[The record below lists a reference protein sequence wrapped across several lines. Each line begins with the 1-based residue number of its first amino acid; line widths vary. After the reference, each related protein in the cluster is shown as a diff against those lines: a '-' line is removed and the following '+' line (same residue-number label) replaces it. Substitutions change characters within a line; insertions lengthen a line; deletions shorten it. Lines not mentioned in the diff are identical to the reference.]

1 MSTHPSRSAPPP
13 RPIPLGRPTS
23 TSSEAASASAAAA
36 EAEAEAD
43 GAATPGGAER
53 PAGCRS
59 GRRRGGGESR
69 RNLPSWTLTARTEE
83 IVWGIK
89 EALTGFD

>member
-36 EAEAEAD
+36 EAEAD
-43 GAATPGGAER
+43 GASTPGGAER

-59 GRRRGGGESR
+59 GQRRGGGESR
-69 RNLPSWTLTARTEE
+69 RNLPSWTLTTRTEE

-89 EALTGFD
+89 EAGTGFD